1 MTATTIP
8 SALASH
14 RQRMMAKTGLKGD
27 AYGIAPNEAHKEG
40 GGYHCGLKDCQ
51 NIGKFHPPA
60 ISHVGS
66 GTEDYSVRQLRD
78 RGVGGNAASAED
90 IGYHWPNGGDAAW
103 LRFNNLLVARL
114 QAGEQKLRAV
124 REINFSPDGKQR
136 KRWDALHPEA
146 GIVNSTDTVT
156 IHTHIGYWRDTD
168 GQEARLEAFARIE
181 QIADAAI
188 ENRPL
193 PAPEDDEEDD
203 MGASFGPIDIR
214 REGATSL
221 TIPPVQAGA
230 ADPRQAWLNFCN
242 DTGGEAYG
250 LRIWVS
256 QGKGAFTGMPGTD
269 GEGLVKLTSG
279 QRWSSELPAGTA
291 CITVMRAAID
301 ENGKVVMPDTTNKLV
316 PYAKHLTCA
325 IERGPVK
332 K

>member
-8 SALASH
+8 SAFARH
-14 RQRMMAKTGLKGD
+14 RERMMAKTGLKGD
-27 AYGIAPNEAHKEG
+27 AYGIAPNEKHKEG

-60 ISHVGS
+60 VSHVGS
-66 GTEDYSVRQLRD
+66 TTEDYSVRQLRD

-114 QAGEQKLRAV
+114 QAQEQALRAV

-136 KRWDALHPEA
+136 KRWDALHPQA

-168 GQEARLEAFARIE
+168 GQQARTEAFARIE

-188 ENRPL
+188 ANRPL
-193 PAPEDDEEDD
+193 PGPDNDEEDD
-203 MGASFGPIDIR
+203 MGASFGPIEIQ
-214 REGATSL
+214 REGLTSL
-221 TIPPVQAGA
+221 SLPPVQAGI
-230 ADPRQAWLNFCN
+230 ADPREAWLNLCN
-242 DTGGEAYG
+242 NTTGEQDYAVRVWLSKGDG
-250 LRIWVS
+250 SFVPMVGQGWVN
-256 QGKGAFTGMPGTD
+256 G
-269 GEGLVKLTSG
+269 VKVLKHGVRESVSLPALTSCLDI
-279 QRWSSELPAGTA
+279 RRMPASDSAG
-291 CITVMRAAID
+291 V
-301 ENGKVVMPDTTNKLV
+301 
-316 PYAKHLTCA
+316 YAGHLTCA
-325 IERGPVK
+325 IERGPVIK